1 MNNINETN
9 LIIFTRSLARI
20 KNIAYILDAMFQNTN
35 EENDKAKRNQIIE
48 RKEKAYQYLKKY
60 GTSTLKNCIDEI
72 KKSKSGWIKIK
83 KISDNGGYLTKN
95 ESESGWFAV
104 FAKGMSLYIGNVSHY
119 YYTSNIVDIDWD
131 KKLFL
136 TLNSI
141 YSFEITEYDAKDMVD
156 AINELISN
164 KNVKHQNN

>member
-1 MNNINETN
+1 MRNVNERIPGITSMPIRVYELLKLKIIPENELDEDLVKYSNI
-9 LIIFTRSLARI
+9 L
-20 KNIAYILDAMFQNTN
+20 
-35 EENDKAKRNQIIE
+35 
-48 RKEKAYQYLKKY
+48 
-60 GTSTLKNCIDEI
+60 DEI

-104 FAKGMSLYIGNVSHY
+104 FAKGMSLYIGDGSHY

-164 KNVKHQNN
+164 RNVKHQNN

>member
-1 MNNINETN
+1 MRNVNERIPGITSMPIRVYELLKLKITPENELDEDLVKYSNI
-9 LIIFTRSLARI
+9 L
-20 KNIAYILDAMFQNTN
+20 
-35 EENDKAKRNQIIE
+35 
-48 RKEKAYQYLKKY
+48 
-60 GTSTLKNCIDEI
+60 DEI

-104 FAKGMSLYIGNVSHY
+104 FAKGMSLYIGNGSHY

-141 YSFEITEYDAKDMVD
+141 YSFEITEYNAKDMID

-164 KNVKHQNN
+164 RNVKHQNN

>member
-1 MNNINETN
+1 MRNANEKIPGITN
-9 LIIFTRSLARI
+9 MPIRVYELLKLKLTPENELGEDLS
-20 KNIAYILDAMFQNTN
+20 KYSNILD
-35 EENDKAKRNQIIE
+35 EV
-48 RKEKAYQYLKKY
+48 
-60 GTSTLKNCIDEI
+60 

-104 FAKGMSLYIGNVSHY
+104 FAKGMSLYIGDGSHY

-141 YSFEITEYDAKDMVD
+141 YSFEITEYDAKDMID
-156 AINELISN
+156 AIDELISN

>member
-1 MNNINETN
+1 MRNVNERIPGITNMPIRVYELLKLKLTPENELDEDLVKYSNI
-9 LIIFTRSLARI
+9 L
-20 KNIAYILDAMFQNTN
+20 
-35 EENDKAKRNQIIE
+35 
-48 RKEKAYQYLKKY
+48 
-60 GTSTLKNCIDEI
+60 DEI

-104 FAKGMSLYIGNVSHY
+104 FAKGMSLYIGDGSHY

-141 YSFEITEYDAKDMVD
+141 YSFEITEYDAKDMID

-164 KNVKHQNN
+164 RNVKRQNN

>member
-1 MNNINETN
+1 MRNANERIPGITNMPIRVYELLKLKLTPENELDEDLVKYSNI
-9 LIIFTRSLARI
+9 L
-20 KNIAYILDAMFQNTN
+20 
-35 EENDKAKRNQIIE
+35 
-48 RKEKAYQYLKKY
+48 
-60 GTSTLKNCIDEI
+60 DEI

-104 FAKGMSLYIGNVSHY
+104 FAKGMSLYIGDGSHY

-141 YSFEITEYDAKDMVD
+141 YSFEIIEYDAKDMID

-164 KNVKHQNN
+164 RNVKYQNN

>member
-1 MNNINETN
+1 MRNVNERIPGITSMPIRVYELLKLKLTPENELDEDLVKYSNI
-9 LIIFTRSLARI
+9 L
-20 KNIAYILDAMFQNTN
+20 
-35 EENDKAKRNQIIE
+35 
-48 RKEKAYQYLKKY
+48 
-60 GTSTLKNCIDEI
+60 DEI

-104 FAKGMSLYIGNVSHY
+104 FAKGMSLYIGNGSHY

-164 KNVKHQNN
+164 RNVKHQNN

>member
-1 MNNINETN
+1 MRNVNE
-9 LIIFTRSLARI
+9 RI
-20 KNIAYILDAMFQNTN
+20 PGITSMPIRVYELLKLKLTPENELDEDLTKYSNILD
-35 EENDKAKRNQIIE
+35 EV
-48 RKEKAYQYLKKY
+48 
-60 GTSTLKNCIDEI
+60 
-72 KKSKSGWIKIK
+72 KKSKSGWIEIK

-104 FAKGMSLYIGNVSHY
+104 FAKGMSLYIGDGSHY

-131 KKLFL
+131 NKLFL

-164 KNVKHQNN
+164 RNVKHQNN

>member
-1 MNNINETN
+1 MRNVNERIPGITSMPIRVYELLKLKLTPENELDEDLTKYSNILN
-9 LIIFTRSLARI
+9 
-20 KNIAYILDAMFQNTN
+20 
-35 EENDKAKRNQIIE
+35 
-48 RKEKAYQYLKKY
+48 
-60 GTSTLKNCIDEI
+60 EI

-104 FAKGMSLYIGNVSHY
+104 FAKGMSLYIGDGSHY

-164 KNVKHQNN
+164 RNVKHQNN

>member
-1 MNNINETN
+1 MRNVNEKIPGITNMPIRVYELLKLKLTPENELDEDLAKYSNI
-9 LIIFTRSLARI
+9 L
-20 KNIAYILDAMFQNTN
+20 
-35 EENDKAKRNQIIE
+35 
-48 RKEKAYQYLKKY
+48 
-60 GTSTLKNCIDEI
+60 DEI

-104 FAKGMSLYIGNVSHY
+104 FAKGMSLYIGDGSHY

-164 KNVKHQNN
+164 RNVKHQNN

>member
-1 MNNINETN
+1 MRNANERIPGITNMPIRVYELLKLKLTPENELDEDLVKYSNI
-9 LIIFTRSLARI
+9 L
-20 KNIAYILDAMFQNTN
+20 
-35 EENDKAKRNQIIE
+35 
-48 RKEKAYQYLKKY
+48 
-60 GTSTLKNCIDEI
+60 DEI

-104 FAKGMSLYIGNVSHY
+104 FAKGMSLYIGDGSHY

-141 YSFEITEYDAKDMVD
+141 YSFEITEYDAKDMID
-156 AINELISN
+156 TIDELISN

>member
-1 MNNINETN
+1 MRNVNEKIPGITNMPIRVYKLLKLKITPENELDEDLVKYSNI
-9 LIIFTRSLARI
+9 L
-20 KNIAYILDAMFQNTN
+20 
-35 EENDKAKRNQIIE
+35 
-48 RKEKAYQYLKKY
+48 
-60 GTSTLKNCIDEI
+60 DEI

-104 FAKGMSLYIGNVSHY
+104 FAKGMSLYIGDGSHY

-141 YSFEITEYDAKDMVD
+141 YSFEITEYDAKDMID
-156 AINELISN
+156 AIDELISN
-164 KNVKHQNN
+164 RNVKHQNN

>member
-1 MNNINETN
+1 MRNVNERIPGITSMPIRVYELLKLKITPENELDEDLAKYSNI
-9 LIIFTRSLARI
+9 L
-20 KNIAYILDAMFQNTN
+20 
-35 EENDKAKRNQIIE
+35 
-48 RKEKAYQYLKKY
+48 
-60 GTSTLKNCIDEI
+60 DEI

-104 FAKGMSLYIGNVSHY
+104 FAKGMSLYIGNGSHY

-156 AINELISN
+156 AVNELISN
-164 KNVKHQNN
+164 KNVRHQNN

>member
-1 MNNINETN
+1 MRNVNERIPGITSMPIRVYELLKLKLTPENELDEDLTKYSNI
-9 LIIFTRSLARI
+9 L
-20 KNIAYILDAMFQNTN
+20 
-35 EENDKAKRNQIIE
+35 
-48 RKEKAYQYLKKY
+48 
-60 GTSTLKNCIDEI
+60 DEI

-104 FAKGMSLYIGNVSHY
+104 FAKGMSLYIGDGSHY

-164 KNVKHQNN
+164 RNVKHQNN

>member
-1 MNNINETN
+1 MRNVNEKIPGITSMPIRVYELLKLKLTPEN
-9 LIIFTRSLARI
+9 ELDEDLTKYS
-20 KNIAYILDAMFQNTN
+20 NILD
-35 EENDKAKRNQIIE
+35 EV
-48 RKEKAYQYLKKY
+48 
-60 GTSTLKNCIDEI
+60 

-104 FAKGMSLYIGNVSHY
+104 FAKGMSLYIGDGSHY

-164 KNVKHQNN
+164 RNVKHQNN

>member
-1 MNNINETN
+1 MRNRNEKIPGITSLPTRVYELLKLKLTPENELDEDLVKYANI
-9 LIIFTRSLARI
+9 L
-20 KNIAYILDAMFQNTN
+20 
-35 EENDKAKRNQIIE
+35 
-48 RKEKAYQYLKKY
+48 
-60 GTSTLKNCIDEI
+60 DEI

-104 FAKGMSLYIGNVSHY
+104 FAKGMSLYIGDGSHY

-164 KNVKHQNN
+164 RNVKH

>member
-1 MNNINETN
+1 MRNVNEKIPGITSMPIRVYELLKLKLTPEN
-9 LIIFTRSLARI
+9 ELDEDLTKYS
-20 KNIAYILDAMFQNTN
+20 NILD
-35 EENDKAKRNQIIE
+35 EV
-48 RKEKAYQYLKKY
+48 
-60 GTSTLKNCIDEI
+60 

-104 FAKGMSLYIGNVSHY
+104 FAKGMSLYIGDGSHY

-141 YSFEITEYDAKDMVD
+141 YSFEITEYDAKDMID
-156 AINELISN
+156 AIDELISN
-164 KNVKHQNN
+164 RNVKHQNN

>member
-1 MNNINETN
+1 MRNVNEKIPGITSMPIRVYELLKLKLTPEN
-9 LIIFTRSLARI
+9 ELDEDLA
-20 KNIAYILDAMFQNTN
+20 KYSNILD
-35 EENDKAKRNQIIE
+35 E
-48 RKEKAYQYLKKY
+48 L
-60 GTSTLKNCIDEI
+60 

-104 FAKGMSLYIGNVSHY
+104 FAKGMSLYIGDGSHY

-164 KNVKHQNN
+164 RNVKHQNN

>member
-1 MNNINETN
+1 MKNVNEKIPGITNMPIRVYELLKLKLTPENELDEDLVKYSNI
-9 LIIFTRSLARI
+9 L
-20 KNIAYILDAMFQNTN
+20 
-35 EENDKAKRNQIIE
+35 
-48 RKEKAYQYLKKY
+48 
-60 GTSTLKNCIDEI
+60 DEI

-104 FAKGMSLYIGNVSHY
+104 FAKGMSLYIGDGSHY

-164 KNVKHQNN
+164 RNVKHQNN

>member
-1 MNNINETN
+1 MRNVNEKIPGITNMPIRVYELLKLKLTPENELDEDLTKYSNI
-9 LIIFTRSLARI
+9 L
-20 KNIAYILDAMFQNTN
+20 
-35 EENDKAKRNQIIE
+35 
-48 RKEKAYQYLKKY
+48 
-60 GTSTLKNCIDEI
+60 DEI

-104 FAKGMSLYIGNVSHY
+104 FAKGMSLYIGDGSHY

-164 KNVKHQNN
+164 RNVRHQNN

>member
-1 MNNINETN
+1 
-9 LIIFTRSLARI
+9 
-20 KNIAYILDAMFQNTN
+20 
-35 EENDKAKRNQIIE
+35 
-48 RKEKAYQYLKKY
+48 
-60 GTSTLKNCIDEI
+60 
-72 KKSKSGWIKIK
+72 
-83 KISDNGGYLTKN
+83 
-95 ESESGWFAV
+95 
-104 FAKGMSLYIGNVSHY
+104 MSLYIGDGSHY

-164 KNVKHQNN
+164 RNVKHQNN

>member
-1 MNNINETN
+1 MRNVNERIPGITSMPIRVYELLKLKITPENELDEDLVKYSNI
-9 LIIFTRSLARI
+9 L
-20 KNIAYILDAMFQNTN
+20 
-35 EENDKAKRNQIIE
+35 
-48 RKEKAYQYLKKY
+48 
-60 GTSTLKNCIDEI
+60 DEI

-104 FAKGMSLYIGNVSHY
+104 FAKGMSLYIGNGSHY

-141 YSFEITEYDAKDMVD
+141 YSFEITEYDAKDMID

-164 KNVKHQNN
+164 RNVKHQNN

>member
-1 MNNINETN
+1 MRNVNEKIPGITSMPIRVYELLKLKLTPENELDEDLTKYSNI
-9 LIIFTRSLARI
+9 L
-20 KNIAYILDAMFQNTN
+20 
-35 EENDKAKRNQIIE
+35 
-48 RKEKAYQYLKKY
+48 
-60 GTSTLKNCIDEI
+60 DEI

-104 FAKGMSLYIGNVSHY
+104 FAKGMSLYIGDGSHY

-164 KNVKHQNN
+164 RNVKHQNN

>member
-1 MNNINETN
+1 MRNVNE
-9 LIIFTRSLARI
+9 RI
-20 KNIAYILDAMFQNTN
+20 PGITSMPIRVYELLKLKLTPENELDEDLTKYSNILD
-35 EENDKAKRNQIIE
+35 EV
-48 RKEKAYQYLKKY
+48 
-60 GTSTLKNCIDEI
+60 

-104 FAKGMSLYIGNVSHY
+104 FAKGMSLYIGDGSHY

-141 YSFEITEYDAKDMVD
+141 YLFEITEYDAKDMVD

-164 KNVKHQNN
+164 RNVKHQNN

>member
-1 MNNINETN
+1 MRNVNEKIPGITSMPIRVYELLKLKLTPEN
-9 LIIFTRSLARI
+9 ELDEDLA
-20 KNIAYILDAMFQNTN
+20 KYSNILD
-35 EENDKAKRNQIIE
+35 E
-48 RKEKAYQYLKKY
+48 L
-60 GTSTLKNCIDEI
+60 

-104 FAKGMSLYIGNVSHY
+104 FAKGMSLYIGDGSHY

-164 KNVKHQNN
+164 RNVKYQNN

>member
-1 MNNINETN
+1 MRNVNERIPGITSMPIRVYELLKLKLTPENELDEDLAKYSNI
-9 LIIFTRSLARI
+9 L
-20 KNIAYILDAMFQNTN
+20 
-35 EENDKAKRNQIIE
+35 
-48 RKEKAYQYLKKY
+48 
-60 GTSTLKNCIDEI
+60 DEI

-104 FAKGMSLYIGNVSHY
+104 FAKGMSLYIGDGSHY

-141 YSFEITEYDAKDMVD
+141 YSFEITEYDAKDMID

-164 KNVKHQNN
+164 RNVKHQNN

>member
-1 MNNINETN
+1 MRNANERIPGITN
-9 LIIFTRSLARI
+9 MPIRVYELLKLKLTPENELDEDLTKYS
-20 KNIAYILDAMFQNTN
+20 NILD
-35 EENDKAKRNQIIE
+35 EV
-48 RKEKAYQYLKKY
+48 
-60 GTSTLKNCIDEI
+60 

-104 FAKGMSLYIGNVSHY
+104 FAKGMSLYIGDGSHY

-141 YSFEITEYDAKDMVD
+141 YSFEITEYDAKDMID
-156 AINELISN
+156 AIDELILSRNVRN
-164 KNVKHQNN
+164 KNN

>member
-1 MNNINETN
+1 MRNVNERIPGITSMPIRVYELLKLKLTPENELDEDLVKYSNI
-9 LIIFTRSLARI
+9 L
-20 KNIAYILDAMFQNTN
+20 
-35 EENDKAKRNQIIE
+35 
-48 RKEKAYQYLKKY
+48 
-60 GTSTLKNCIDEI
+60 DEI
-72 KKSKSGWIKIK
+72 KKSKSGWIMIK

-104 FAKGMSLYIGNVSHY
+104 FAKGMSLYIGNGSHY

-164 KNVKHQNN
+164 RNVKHQNN

>member
-1 MNNINETN
+1 MRNVNERIPGITSMPIRVYELLKLKLTPEN
-9 LIIFTRSLARI
+9 ELDEDLA
-20 KNIAYILDAMFQNTN
+20 KYSNILD
-35 EENDKAKRNQIIE
+35 E
-48 RKEKAYQYLKKY
+48 L
-60 GTSTLKNCIDEI
+60 

-104 FAKGMSLYIGNVSHY
+104 FAKGMSLYIGDGSHY

-164 KNVKHQNN
+164 RNVKYQNN

>member
-1 MNNINETN
+1 MRNVNERIPGITSMPIRVYELLKLKITPEN
-9 LIIFTRSLARI
+9 ELDEDLA
-20 KNIAYILDAMFQNTN
+20 KYSNILD
-35 EENDKAKRNQIIE
+35 E
-48 RKEKAYQYLKKY
+48 L
-60 GTSTLKNCIDEI
+60 

-104 FAKGMSLYIGNVSHY
+104 FAKGISLYIGDGSHY

-141 YSFEITEYDAKDMVD
+141 YSFEITEYDAKDMID

-164 KNVKHQNN
+164 RNVKHQNN

>member
-1 MNNINETN
+1 MRNVNE
-9 LIIFTRSLARI
+9 RI
-20 KNIAYILDAMFQNTN
+20 PGITSMPIRVYELLKLKITPENELDEDLVKYSNILD
-35 EENDKAKRNQIIE
+35 E
-48 RKEKAYQYLKKY
+48 L
-60 GTSTLKNCIDEI
+60 

-104 FAKGMSLYIGNVSHY
+104 FAKGMSLYIGDGSHY

-164 KNVKHQNN
+164 RNVKHQNN

>member
-1 MNNINETN
+1 MRNVNEKIPGITNMPIRVYELLKLKLTPENELDEDLTKYSNI
-9 LIIFTRSLARI
+9 L
-20 KNIAYILDAMFQNTN
+20 
-35 EENDKAKRNQIIE
+35 
-48 RKEKAYQYLKKY
+48 
-60 GTSTLKNCIDEI
+60 DEI

-104 FAKGMSLYIGNVSHY
+104 FAKGMSLYIGDGSHY

-141 YSFEITEYDAKDMVD
+141 YSFEITEYNAKDMVD

-164 KNVKHQNN
+164 RNVRHQNN

>member
-1 MNNINETN
+1 MRNVNERIPGITN
-9 LIIFTRSLARI
+9 MPIRVYELLKLKITPKYELDEDLTKYS
-20 KNIAYILDAMFQNTN
+20 NILD
-35 EENDKAKRNQIIE
+35 EV
-48 RKEKAYQYLKKY
+48 
-60 GTSTLKNCIDEI
+60 

-104 FAKGMSLYIGNVSHY
+104 FVKGMSLYIGDGSHY

-156 AINELISN
+156 AINELIAN
-164 KNVKHQNN
+164 RNVRHQNN

>member
-1 MNNINETN
+1 MRNVNERIPGITSMPIRVYELLKLKITPENELDEDLVKYSNI
-9 LIIFTRSLARI
+9 L
-20 KNIAYILDAMFQNTN
+20 
-35 EENDKAKRNQIIE
+35 
-48 RKEKAYQYLKKY
+48 
-60 GTSTLKNCIDEI
+60 DEI

-104 FAKGMSLYIGNVSHY
+104 FAKGMSLYIGDGSHY

-156 AINELISN
+156 AVNELISN
-164 KNVKHQNN
+164 RNVRHQNN

>member
-1 MNNINETN
+1 MRNVNE
-9 LIIFTRSLARI
+9 RI
-20 KNIAYILDAMFQNTN
+20 PGITSMPIRVYELLKLKLTPENELDEDLTKYSNILD
-35 EENDKAKRNQIIE
+35 EV
-48 RKEKAYQYLKKY
+48 
-60 GTSTLKNCIDEI
+60 

-104 FAKGMSLYIGNVSHY
+104 FAKGMSLYIGDGSHY
-119 YYTSNIVDIDWD
+119 YYTSNIVDIDWN

-164 KNVKHQNN
+164 RNVKHQNN

>member
-1 MNNINETN
+1 MRNVNERIPGITNMPIRVYELLKLKITPENELNEDLAKYSNI
-9 LIIFTRSLARI
+9 L
-20 KNIAYILDAMFQNTN
+20 
-35 EENDKAKRNQIIE
+35 
-48 RKEKAYQYLKKY
+48 
-60 GTSTLKNCIDEI
+60 DEI

-104 FAKGMSLYIGNVSHY
+104 FAKGMSLYIGDGSHY

-164 KNVKHQNN
+164 RNVKHQNN